1 MGISTEPD
9 NMVNGLAARTHP
21 VWKRWVRF
29 RAKDGNVHGG
39 EPVDADIDVGLALEN
54 KTEVSVRLVAGASAL
69 DYDAPFTGEVAV
81 IDELLS
87 PVSPEEAGTVR
98 CIGLNYKEHA
108 AEMKMT
114 LPDTPTVFLKAN
126 TCISSA
132 AEPIVMPSAVDHDEI
147 DYEVELAIIIG
158 QRCKNVSVAK
168 AMDYVL
174 GYSVANDVTARK
186 HQGKTSQWSYA
197 KGMDGF
203 CPLGPCIVS
212 AERIPD
218 PLVFQLRTS
227 LNGKIMQKASAD
239 DMIFSIAEVVSY
251 LSQGHT
257 LLPGTVIITGT
268 PCGIGV
274 SQNPPVFL
282 KPGDR
287 LRISASHG
295 IGTQICPIA
304 RDPSPSK
311 STKMPHHRRFYLYF
325 GPFPQPLADE
335 RAYYAQALGML
346 ETGAAVVRERLWL
359 KDHDDHAVMLVEA
372 DQGPLDDC
380 LMQMFDVAAA
390 VLAEHLE
397 RVDRGEKADLSC
409 QFWVPD
415 NYLEAQVELEH

>member
-1 MGISTEPD
+1 
-9 NMVNGLAARTHP
+9 MVNGLAAR
-21 VWKRWVRF
+21 KR
-29 RAKDGNVHGG
+29 
-39 EPVDADIDVGLALEN
+39 PN
-54 KTEVSVRLVAGASAL
+54 KTEVSVRLVSVASAL
-69 DYDAPFTGEVAV
+69 DYDASFTGEIAL

-87 PVSPEEAGTVR
+87 PVSPAEAGTVR

-108 AEMKMT
+108 AEMKMI
-114 LPDTPTVFLKAN
+114 LPETPSVFLKAN

-132 AEPIVMPSAVDHDEI
+132 AEPIVLPSAVDHDEA

-158 QRCKNVSVAK
+158 QRCKNVSVAE
-168 AMDYVL
+168 AMEYVL

-212 AERIPD
+212 AGVILD
-218 PLVFQLRTS
+218 PSVFQLRTS

-239 DMIFSIAEVVSY
+239 DMIFGIAEVVSY

-304 RDPSPSK
+304 R
-311 STKMPHHRRFYLYF
+311 
-325 GPFPQPLADE
+325 E
-335 RAYYAQALGML
+335 
-346 ETGAAVVRERLWL
+346 
-359 KDHDDHAVMLVEA
+359 
-372 DQGPLDDC
+372 
-380 LMQMFDVAAA
+380 
-390 VLAEHLE
+390 
-397 RVDRGEKADLSC
+397 
-409 QFWVPD
+409 
-415 NYLEAQVELEH
+415 